1 MNVERSPQFRAVAR
15 RVLRWTAVYT
25 RGLDAGISADRMD
38 EIASDLHEH
47 AAWAAETGLSPS
59 ALARSVRR
67 RALFGA
73 AADLAWRHQQ
83 VRGADPFVRFALRAD
98 AALTTATAMTG
109 LLLTGLGLFTIVRV
123 IRALLIGDIGFVPG
137 ATFSIAVLTVLS
149 AIATAL
155 LFRSRLRAAG
165 AALLIPSCLLML
177 PTAGSVLWLVSAST
191 VFVFAAAPWWQ
202 TAAMV
207 AGGGL
212 ALVCAASAVHWFDLP
227 RHRTAGRRKERS
239 HA

>member
-1 MNVERSPQFRAVAR
+1 MSIERSPEFRAAAR
-15 RVLRWTAVYT
+15 RVLGWTAFYT
-25 RGLDAGISADRMD
+25 RGLDAGVAADRQD
-38 EIASDLHEH
+38 EIASDLYEH
-47 AAWAAETGLSPS
+47 AAWAAESGLSPA

-123 IRALLIGDIGFVPG
+123 VRALMIGDIGFVPG
-137 ATFSIAVLTVLS
+137 ATVSIAALTILS

-155 LFRSRLRAAG
+155 LFRRRLRPAG

-202 TAAMV
+202 AAAMV

-227 RHRTAGRRKERS
+227 RQRAAARRKERS